1 MRSRAWPSVLR
12 QHTAH
17 AHAGV
22 GHWWAV
28 QRADMQ
34 LLRFAVAEG
43 DLVTYLNVWKA
54 WDASGRAGRWAH
66 KHLVNHRTM
75 LRAADI
81 RRQLLQHLWRAS
93 THTARDARIEW
104 IRSSEYCKWSGT

>member
-1 MRSRAWPSVLR
+1 
-12 QHTAH
+12 
-17 AHAGV
+17 
-22 GHWWAV
+22 
-28 QRADMQ
+28 MQ